1 MLGVRNSSCDNGP
14 KNPKHSRRTK
24 NHHSFNILKP
34 SNHMQVL
41 KFHLKGTT
49 ILSFSY
55 IENKV
60 NYRNKAKQAGYGV
73 STN

>member
-1 MLGVRNSSCDNGP
+1 MLGGRNSSCDEP
-14 KNPKHSRRTK
+14 KNPKHSRRTR

-34 SNHMQVL
+34 SNHLQVF

-49 ILSFSY
+49 ILSFSSY

-60 NYRNKAKQAGYGV
+60 SYLNKAKQAGYGV